1 MTPKTKIAAD
11 SAWSYGAYGVMAASG
26 LLLNLV
32 IGDGFGAAGL
42 GVFTQVMA
50 VFVVTSHLSAL
61 GLHNAAFRSIALAPA
76 DAAAILASAVAAA
89 LPFAVVATL
98 LLILCAQPIGQL
110 LDSPATGRAILWMA
124 PGILF
129 FGINKIGLA
138 ALNALTL
145 MRRHALGQMLRYVAI
160 AATVVAVTLA
170 DETPERLGAAF
181 TAAEIL
187 VTLYLLAA
195 TMPVFAGSR
204 RQPSRQRAV
213 SLTLFGLRSAAA
225 GLLTELNLRIDVLM
239 LGLFLPDRDVG
250 IYAFVALLIEG
261 LANIALVLRNL
272 VNPYLTR
279 MLAARDD
286 AGLRRLVRRV
296 QLAAF
301 PAALLAFAGAWLFYQ
316 PAIRL
321 LLGPGDLELA
331 LAPLLILIAM
341 MAPYFAYSVFED
353 SLMLAGRAGMQSL
366 YQLAV
371 TVSNAALNL
380 VLIPVWGIHG
390 AAAATGLASLLAC
403 LALVTILRRATG
415 LSLLPWP
422 AGARLSAVGKD
433 C

>member
-1 MTPKTKIAAD
+1 MIPKTKIAAD
-11 SAWSYGAYGVMAASG
+11 SAWSYGAYAVMAASG

-32 IGDGFGAAGL
+32 IGDVFGASGL

-50 VFVVTSHLSAL
+50 VFVITSHLSVL
-61 GLHNAAFRSIALAPA
+61 GLHNAVFRGIALVPA
-76 DAAAILASAVAAA
+76 DASAILASAAAAA
-89 LPFAVVATL
+89 LPFAIAAAL
-98 LLILCAQPIGQL
+98 LVILCAQPIGFL
-110 LDSPATGRAILWMA
+110 LDSPATGRAIVWTA

-145 MRRHALGQMLRYVAI
+145 MRRHALGQMLRYLAI
-160 AATVVAVTLA
+160 AGVVVAVALT

-181 TAAEIL
+181 TIAELL

-195 TMPVFAGSR
+195 TAPVLAGGR
-204 RQPSRQRAV
+204 RRPSPERIAGLV
-213 SLTLFGLRSAAA
+213 FFGLRSAAA
-225 GLLTELNLRIDVLM
+225 GLLTELNLRVDVLM

-250 IYAFVALLIEG
+250 IYAFAALLIEG

-272 VNPYLTR
+272 INPYLTR

-286 AGLRRLVRRV
+286 AGLRLLVRMV
-296 QLAAF
+296 LLGAL
-301 PAALLAFAGAWLFYQ
+301 PAAMLALAGTWLFYQ

-341 MAPYFAYSVFED
+341 MAPYFGYSAFED
-353 SLMLAGRAGMQSL
+353 SLMLAGRAGTQSL

-371 TVSNAALNL
+371 TAGNATLNFA
-380 VLIPVWGIHG
+380 LIPIWGIEG
-390 AAAATGLASLLAC
+390 AATATGLASLLAC
-403 LALVTILRRATG
+403 LALITILRRATG

-422 AGARLSAVGKD
+422 AGMRLSAAGKD
-433 C
+433 